1 MIRDVHILF
10 LNAGNVE
17 LGGNLL
23 CPKREAQNAV
33 SMSTSIAATLT
44 LVPSADS
51 LNSTLCRRWSYHVFA
66 HIYMGRRELTSI
78 AVSSKE
84 VPERA
89 LALRTEMTAPG
100 ARL

>member
-1 MIRDVHILF
+1 MVRDVHILF

-23 CPKREAQNAV
+23 VPKNEAQNAV

-51 LNSTLCRRWSYHVFA
+51 FNSTLRGRWWSYHMFA
-66 HIYMGRRELTSI
+66 HIWGRRELTSI
-78 AVSSKE
+78 AASLKE
-84 VPERA
+84 VLERA
-89 LALRTEMTAPG
+89 PGRPTA
-100 ARL
+100 